1 MAFKKGHSYRGGRP
15 KGTKNGEGKNSS
27 VRMNNYPYQAKQW
40 ERHTLYKTYDIE
52 DVDYYIYND
61 LDITE
66 LMDEKKLPAYSWKG
80 GNDENRKQYNLNSK
94 MKAKRDREENGE

>member
-1 MAFKKGHSYRGGRP
+1 MAFEKGHSYRGGRP
-15 KGTKNGEGKNSS
+15 KGTKNGEGKNSNT
-27 VRMNNYPYQAKQW
+27 RMNNYPYHLKQW
-40 ERHTLYKTYDIE
+40 EKHTLHKTYDID

-66 LMDEKKLPAYSWKG
+66 LMDAKKLPSYSWKG
-80 GNDENRKQYNLNSK
+80 GNSEYRKQYNLNSQ